1 MPVKKGTSKP
11 EYTHEQKAAFVERVC
26 ELYETQ
32 NSTLESCCRSV
43 GISDRSFNLWAGQ
56 FAEFAERYK
65 KAKANQDAHYW
76 QDIIRPLTKTSLQ
89 RLLEGEETEDT
100 EVRDLSDKG
109 LLTGHTAQ
117 TVKRSKTQPNATAVI
132 FALKGLYPDMFAD
145 RQLVNMR
152 VETIEDATLTP
163 EMIDDFERFV
173 AAKSKSDNG
182 ISPLPGKSKRQQ

>member
-1 MPVKKGTSKP
+1 MQNAIKKQ
-11 EYTHEQKAAFVERVC
+11 Y
-26 ELYETQ
+26 
-32 NSTLESCCRSV
+32 
-43 GISDRSFNLWAGQ
+43 
-56 FAEFAERYK
+56 AEFAERYK

-145 RQLVNMR
+145 RHKIESDVTVNWH
-152 VETIEDATLTP
+152 EEKTY
-163 EMIDDFERFV
+163 
-173 AAKSKSDNG
+173 AADSQTDNG
-182 ISPLPGKSKRQQ
+182 ARLSGGRSDE